1 MSDAKSWIAAP
12 LGLEPSRDERAFF
25 QGERPWGFILFARNI
40 ESSSQLTELVEM
52 LKELGG
58 RETTPIF
65 IDQEGGRIR
74 RLTPPLAPKRPAA
87 QVIGDLYREDRE
99 AGERL
104 AYLHGRLLA
113 ADLMRYGINA
123 DCIPCLDVPVDGAHD
138 IIGDRALSKDPA
150 HVAVLGRA
158 MAQGAMAGGVL
169 PVVKH
174 IPGHGRG
181 RADSHKELP
190 VVDAKHHDLA
200 KRDFLPFAELA
211 DMPCAMSAHILFSDI
226 DSKRPATL
234 SPVVI
239 GDVIRGEIGFDG
251 LLMTDDISMKALKG
265 PYDERARDALGAGC
279 DVVLH
284 CNGDMDEMRSLARGV
299 PVLDFDAR
307 RRAVRAESCLIRPT
321 DTDQLEATSDEYDRL
336 LSVLV

>member
-12 LGLEPSRDERAFF
+12 LGLEPSREERSFF

-40 ESSSQLTELVEM
+40 EGPSQLTELVEM
-52 LKELGG
+52 LKEIGG

-74 RLTPPLAPKRPAA
+74 RLTPPLAPNRPAPRL
-87 QVIGDLYREDRE
+87 IGDLYREDRE
-99 AGERL
+99 AGQRL
-104 AYLHGRLLA
+104 AFLHGRLLA

-123 DCIPCLDVPVDGAHD
+123 DCIPCIDVPVEGAHD
-138 IIGDRALSKDPA
+138 IIGDRALSNNPED
-150 HVAVLGRA
+150 VAVLGRA
-158 MAQGAMAGGVL
+158 MAEGAIAGGVL

-174 IPGHGRG
+174 MPGHGRG

-190 VVDAKHHDLA
+190 VVDAKHHELA
-200 KRDFLPFAELA
+200 KRDFLPFAELS

-226 DSKRPATL
+226 DPKRPATL

-265 PYDERARDALGAGC
+265 PYEERAREAIEAGC

-284 CNGDMDEMRSLARGV
+284 CNGDMDEMLSLVRGV
-299 PVLDFDAR
+299 PVFDGDAR
-307 RRAVRAESCLIRPT
+307 RRAVRAESYLVRPK
-321 DTDQLEATSDEYDRL
+321 DIEQLEAMTDEYDRL

>member
-12 LGLEPSRDERAFF
+12 LGLEPSREERQFF
-25 QGERPWGFILFARNI
+25 AGERPWGFILFARNI
-40 ESSSQLTELVEM
+40 DGPSQLTELVEM

-74 RLTPPLAPKRPAA
+74 RLMPPLAPNRPAPR
-87 QVIGDLYREDRE
+87 VIGDLYRED
-99 AGERL
+99 GESGRRL

-123 DCIPCLDVPVDGAHD
+123 DCVPCIDVPVEGAHD
-138 IIGDRALSKDPA
+138 IIGDRALSNDP
-150 HVAVLGRA
+150 HEVAVLGRA
-158 MAQGAMAGGVL
+158 MAEGCMAGGVL
-169 PVVKH
+169 PVLKH
-174 IPGHGRG
+174 MPGHGRG

-190 VVDAKHHDLA
+190 IVDAKHYELA
-200 KRDFLPFAELA
+200 ARDFLPFAELS

-226 DSKRPATL
+226 DSQRPATL
-234 SPVVI
+234 SPVI
-239 GDVIRGEIGFDG
+239 IEDVIRGEIGFEG

-265 PYDERARDALGAGC
+265 PYDERARASISAGC
-279 DVVLH
+279 DIVLH
-284 CNGDMDEMRSLARGV
+284 CNGDMQEMRPLVRGV
-299 PVLDFDAR
+299 PVLDGESR
-307 RRAVRAESCLIRPT
+307 RRAIHAESYLTQPA
-321 DTDQLEATSDEYDRL
+321 DSEQLDAMGEEYDRL